1 VTEAIDAGTPAALV
15 GGAAPRTAQV
25 WRGAT
30 LRLRGTAVDPVKL
43 LKDDHKKVKDLF
55 RQFEKAR
62 SDDRKK
68 QIAEEVFH
76 ELEVHAAIEEEI
88 FYPAARAKMDKDG
101 KAVVDEGFEE
111 HHVVKML
118 IGELQALPRVNEQYE
133 AKFKVLT
140 ENVEHHIE
148 EEEKEML
155 PDAKKA
161 LGDDVDMIGTQME
174 ARKDELMA
182 ASR

>member
-1 VTEAIDAGTPAALV
+1 MAHRLRVASAAAHVPAWRQPIPHQ
-15 GGAAPRTAQV
+15 GAAMDA
-25 WRGAT
+25 
-30 LRLRGTAVDPVKL
+30 VKL

-62 SDDRKK
+62 SEDRKK
-68 QIAEEVFH
+68 SIAEEVFH

-111 HHVVKML
+111 HHVVKIL
-118 IGELQALPRVNEQYE
+118 IGELQALPKVDDQFE

-161 LGDDVDMIGTQME
+161 LGDDIDMVGTRME
-174 ARKDELMA
+174 QRKSELMA
-182 ASR
+182 ATR